1 MDPKDIVRQ
10 GYDRIGDEYER
21 WSAAEVTDPARGRY
35 LGVLLDNLPGGAT
48 VLDLGCGS
56 GALLTRHLAERFRV
70 TGVELSSRMVQLAR
84 RNVPSATFIR
94 ADMASVR
101 FPPNS
106 FDGACAFYSL
116 THLPQEDLP
125 PLLHKVAS
133 WLKPGGLFV
142 ASMSSSEDS
151 GSVENDWV
159 GGVPMYFAGWAAENN
174 EELVENAGLRVLS
187 AREEVV
193 REEGEAVPFLWV
205 VANKPR

>member
-21 WSAAEVTDPARGRY
+21 WSAAEVTDPARERY
-35 LGVLLDNLPGGAT
+35 LGVLLDNLSGGAT

-56 GALLTRHLAERFRV
+56 GALLTRYLAERFHV
-70 TGVELSSRMVQLAR
+70 TGVELSSRMVQLAQ
-84 RNVPSATFIR
+84 RNVPSATFIC
-94 ADMASVR
+94 ADMAWVT

-116 THLPQEDLP
+116 THLPREDLP

-133 WLKPGGLFV
+133 WLKSGGLFV
-142 ASMSSSEDS
+142 ASMSSGEDT
-151 GSVENDWV
+151 GSIEDDWV
-159 GGVPMYFAGWAAENN
+159 GGVPMYFAGWASAKN

-187 AREEVV
+187 ASEEVV

-205 VANKPR
+205 VAKKPS